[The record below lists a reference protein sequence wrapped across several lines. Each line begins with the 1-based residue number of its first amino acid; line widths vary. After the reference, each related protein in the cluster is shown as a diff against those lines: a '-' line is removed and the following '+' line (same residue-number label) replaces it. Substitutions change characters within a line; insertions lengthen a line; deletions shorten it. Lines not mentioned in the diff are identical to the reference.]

1 MFAGH
6 TWYMQYTLNF
16 LFDTNAAV
24 ITKEDVSQVL
34 LKILEQEES
43 SFAAELDRLTNNQ
56 MRLLVAVAKEGL
68 VPAINAGTFVR
79 KHGLKGTSSIN
90 KALEYLID
98 KELVYKS
105 AEGYC
110 VYDRFFSLWLS
121 RM

>member
-6 TWYMQYTLNF
+6 TWYMQYMLNF

-24 ITKEDVSQVL
+24 ITKENVSQVL
-34 LKILEQEES
+34 LKILEHEEAT
-43 SFAAELDRLTNNQ
+43 FAAELDKLTNNQ
-56 MRLLVAVAKEGL
+56 MRLLIAVAKDGL
-68 VPAINAGTFVR
+68 VPAINAGVFVR

-90 KALEYLID
+90 KSLEYLIA

-105 AEGYC
+105 AEGYS
-110 VYDRFFSLWLS
+110 VYNRFFSIWLS